1 MGLEELSS
9 AAHGNSGP
17 ASKAL
22 RACRCPQQ
30 STVLVQHGIGD
41 VGDFNVGQLSAGD
54 REQPDM
60 HVQWVQWAVVVVAG
74 ARPISRRKVLTSVR
88 STYQYNRQ

>member
-17 ASKAL
+17 ASKVL
-22 RACRCPQQ
+22 RACRCPQR

-41 VGDFNVGQLSAGD
+41 VGDFNVGQLS
-54 REQPDM
+54 
-60 HVQWVQWAVVVVAG
+60 
-74 ARPISRRKVLTSVR
+74 SRRQREAGHARAVGSVGCR
-88 STYQYNRQ
+88 CGCWRQANQPTQST